1 MEKNNNRFNNI
12 IKDLKSD
19 DTEKVLTAIKQLR
32 LHGQKEAIAE
42 VLAVFIETTNEEVKK
57 SITNLLFDLKS
68 EDSVLPIIKA
78 INDKK
83 YVSIKPFLISIF
95 WQSSLD
101 ASEHLGSLV
110 RIASKGD
117 YNSCLE
123 VLTVIETFDNSFD
136 EDQIMD
142 AVYDIE
148 EKLDDYEIDEEYRK
162 LLYLLKETVSSLKV
176 EY

>member
-42 VLAVFIETTNEEVKK
+42 VLAVFIETTNEEIKK

-83 YVSIKPFLISIF
+83 YVSIKSFLISIF

-123 VLTVIETFDNSFD
+123 VLTVIETFDTSFD

>member
-12 IKDLKSD
+12 IKDLKSN

-42 VLAVFIETTNEEVKK
+42 VLAVFIETTNEEIKK

-83 YVSIKPFLISIF
+83 YASIKAFLISIF

-101 ASEHLGSLV
+101 ASEYLNTFIRLAV
-110 RIASKGD
+110 KGD
-117 YNSCLE
+117 YNTCLE
-123 VLTVIETFDNSFD
+123 IFTVIESFDSSFD
-136 EDQIMD
+136 EEQIQD
-142 AVYDIE
+142 AIYDIE
-148 EKLDDYEIDEEYRK
+148 EKLDDYEIDEEFRK
-162 LLYLLKETVSSLKV
+162 LLYLLKDVVSNLPT
-176 EY
+176 EF

>member
-12 IKDLKSD
+12 IKDLKSNEI
-19 DTEKVLTAIKQLR
+19 EKVLTAVKQLR
-32 LHGQKEAIAE
+32 LHGKKEAIAE
-42 VLAVFIETTNEEVKK
+42 IIDVLIETTNEDVKK
-57 SITNLLFDLKS
+57 NITNLLFDLKD
-68 EDSVLPIIKA
+68 EKAVLPILKA

-83 YVSIKPFLISIF
+83 YHAIKPFLISIF

-101 ASEHLGSLV
+101 ASEHLGALV
-110 RIASKGD
+110 RIATKND

-123 VLTVIETFDNSFD
+123 VLTVIETFDTSFD
-136 EDQIMD
+136 EEQIMD

-162 LLYLLKETVSSLKV
+162 LLHLLKETVSSLKV

>member
-57 SITNLLFDLKS
+57 SITNLLFDLKK

-83 YVSIKPFLISIF
+83 YASIKPFLISIF

-123 VLTVIETFDNSFD
+123 VLTVIETFDTSFD

>member
-1 MEKNNNRFNNI
+1 MEKNKTTFNLI
-12 IKDLKSD
+12 IKDLKSN
-19 DTEKVLTAIKQLR
+19 DTEKVLTAINQLR
-32 LHGQKEAIAE
+32 FYGQKEAIAE

-57 SITNLLFDLKS
+57 SITNLLFDLKN
-68 EDSVLPIIKA
+68 EDSVLPIIQA

-83 YVSIKPFLISIF
+83 YASIKPFLISIF

-101 ASEHLGSLV
+101 ASEHLGTLV

-123 VLTVIETFDNSFD
+123 VISVIETFDTSFD
-136 EDQIMD
+136 EDKIID

-162 LLYLLKETVSSLKV
+162 LLYLLKETVSQLKTD
-176 EY
+176 

>member
-12 IKDLKSD
+12 IKDLKSNN
-19 DTEKVLTAIKQLR
+19 TEKVLTAIKQLR

-42 VLAVFIETTNEEVKK
+42 ILEVFTETTNEDVKK
-57 SITNLLFDLKS
+57 SITNLLFDLKD
-68 EDSVLPIIKA
+68 EKAVLPLLKA

-83 YVSIKPFLISIF
+83 YQTIKPFLISIF

-110 RIASKGD
+110 RIAVKGD
-117 YNSCLE
+117 YNACLE
-123 VLTVIETFDNSFD
+123 VLTVIETFDTSFD

>member
-42 VLAVFIETTNEEVKK
+42 VLAVLIETTNEEVKK

-123 VLTVIETFDNSFD
+123 VLTVIETFDTSFD